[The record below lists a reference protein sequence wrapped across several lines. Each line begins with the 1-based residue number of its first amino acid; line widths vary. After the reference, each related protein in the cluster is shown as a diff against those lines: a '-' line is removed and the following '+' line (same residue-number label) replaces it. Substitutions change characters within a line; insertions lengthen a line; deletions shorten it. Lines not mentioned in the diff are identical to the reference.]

1 MMEIGTALTDP
12 KVFEPW
18 FSGPSWD
25 GWKAVLRAAFAEK
38 MTKAEADFF
47 RTVASRE
54 PPGQR
59 MRELWVIAGRRCGKD
74 SIASVI
80 AAHAAASFD
89 PVASKLRPGERAVV
103 ACLAVDRA
111 QAQTVLGY
119 IRSYFTELPA
129 LAAMVTAETAE
140 GLALNNCVDI
150 VVLTSDFRSIRG
162 RTVLCVIMDEVA
174 YWPDEHSRSPDR
186 EVYRAV
192 RHGMAMLPQAMLI
205 GITTAYRRAG
215 IAYDRWAK
223 HYGRN
228 NKTILVIRAEL
239 RTLNPLLPQSEI
251 DEALTEDPEAAR
263 ADFLS
268 EWRDSITNYILRDLI
283 EAAVDEGVTV
293 RPFDKCHRYTS
304 FVDMS
309 SGQQDSATCAITHK
323 EGDIIFTDCIV
334 EVPAP
339 FDTSKAT
346 AHIAAV
352 LKSYGLRETM
362 GDLHAKG
369 WVVAEFA
376 RHGITFTARPTE
388 MSRSALYSETQHL
401 YSAGRVRLIDHK
413 RCVAQYL
420 ELERRLLPG
429 GGERIDHPNR
439 AGRHDDV
446 CNAVAG
452 ALWRASQGGA
462 DWMKDIVQSGLLAR
476 MAQQP
481 LRQQFGP
488 RRGMQMLLATRQ
500 QPDPWPSAKQFN
512 NEEN

>member
-1 MMEIGTALTDP
+1 M
-12 KVFEPW
+12 
-18 FSGPSWD
+18 
-25 GWKAVLRAAFAEK
+25 
-38 MTKAEADFF
+38 
-47 RTVASRE
+47 
-54 PPGQR
+54 
-59 MRELWVIAGRRCGKD
+59 
-74 SIASVI
+74 
-80 AAHAAASFD
+80 
-89 PVASKLRPGERAVV
+89 
-103 ACLAVDRA
+103 
-111 QAQTVLGY
+111 
-119 IRSYFTELPA
+119 
-129 LAAMVTAETAE
+129 
-140 GLALNNCVDI
+140 
-150 VVLTSDFRSIRG
+150 
-162 RTVLCVIMDEVA
+162 
-174 YWPDEHSRSPDR
+174 
-186 EVYRAV
+186 
-192 RHGMAMLPQAMLI
+192 
-205 GITTAYRRAG
+205 
-215 IAYDRWAK
+215 
-223 HYGRN
+223 
-228 NKTILVIRAEL
+228 
-239 RTLNPLLPQSEI
+239 NPLLPQSEI

-452 ALWRASQGGA
+452 ALWRASLGRGRLDEGHRSVGA
-462 DWMKDIVQSGLLAR
+462 AR
-476 MAQQP
+476 PHGTAAVAAAVRP
-481 LRQQFGP
+481 ASRNANAA
-488 RRGMQMLLATRQ
+488 RHSAAT
-500 QPDPWPSAKQFN
+500 
-512 NEEN
+512 